1 MESSQE
7 FDEEQVSFST
17 AQGAVAKPSRSDGSF
32 PPLRSLK
39 KALPPTQS
47 FLSPISS
54 PSTKTTTNEV
64 TRSGGNGIE
73 TVDESEEE
81 SEGEETEEE
90 EEEDKLV
97 NPLLAARIDALEER
111 LLEAQREVLACQ
123 DVTDLAVRKSDEC
136 MATVATSTIK
146 LNKQA
151 ERITEVELARREYV
165 EQVTLLTR
173 QLKKERAQFKQ
184 RTGVMQARIK
194 FLEEELEKAL
204 SEE

>member
-1 MESSQE
+1 MN
-7 FDEEQVSFST
+7 
-17 AQGAVAKPSRSDGSF
+17 GSF

-73 TVDESEEE
+73 TVDELEGE
-81 SEGEETEEE
+81 SEAEETEEE
-90 EEEDKLV
+90 EEDELV

-173 QLKKERAQFKQ
+173 QLKKERAKFKQ